1 MKKVVFF
8 IILLTAVLY
17 CACSQSISG
26 RYVADDEDSIIQY
39 FEFTGSTVR
48 IGMEFMGFTQ
58 RISASYRVEKNV
70 VIISS
75 SEGTMELEIEDNN
88 TLIGVGIPID
98 DIVFIKTRSSR

>member
-1 MKKVVFF
+1 MKKIVFF
-8 IILLTAVLY
+8 TILLTAILC

-26 RYVADDEDSIIQY
+26 RYVADDEDSVIQY

-48 IGMEFMGFTQ
+48 IGMEFLGYTQ
-58 RISASYRVEKNV
+58 RISASYKIEKNV

-98 DIVFIKTRSSR
+98 DIIFIKAGSSR